1 MVSHKTKEDGMPCF
15 VQSVV
20 LVISY
25 LVFPS
30 VNWFCGNCLALIVMR
45 YLASLGV
52 RQHASLI
59 NK

>member
-25 LVFPS
+25 LVTS

-45 YLASLGV
+45 YIIGSQA
-52 RQHASLI
+52 AC
-59 NK
+59 